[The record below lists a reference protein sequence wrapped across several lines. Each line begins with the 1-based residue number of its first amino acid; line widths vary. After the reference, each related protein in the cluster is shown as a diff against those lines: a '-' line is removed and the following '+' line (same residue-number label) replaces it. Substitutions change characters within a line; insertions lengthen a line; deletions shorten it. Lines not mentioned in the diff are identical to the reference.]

1 MLLKSQLY
9 NQRHVFENDGADFVR
24 PLYFKVNNNDM
35 KKGYILLFTYAVIRT
50 IDPVLTADVGTDSVI
65 LLLRRFIK

>member
-1 MLLKSQLY
+1 
-9 NQRHVFENDGADFVR
+9 
-24 PLYFKVNNNDM
+24 M

-65 LLLRRFIK
+65 LLLRRFIKWNENLSHVVSDKLKSLSQQIERDSLLTKT